1 MQNGENSLSAL
12 KIHKNGLTSEGE
24 SAIIKTQKQTPNE
37 SQTAKRKENK
47 MYELNYYPS
56 EAGDG
61 IYKMCKTKA
70 QAIKEFVRLEKQ
82 YPNRTGDAFIRVWR
96 NYDEPEAEP
105 IKDIDL

>member
-1 MQNGENSLSAL
+1 
-12 KIHKNGLTSEGE
+12 
-24 SAIIKTQKQTPNE
+24 
-37 SQTAKRKENK
+37 

-61 IYKMCKTKA
+61 IYKMCETKA

-82 YPNRTGDAFIRVWR
+82 YPNRTGYAFIRVWR
-96 NYDEPEAEP
+96 NYGEPEAVP